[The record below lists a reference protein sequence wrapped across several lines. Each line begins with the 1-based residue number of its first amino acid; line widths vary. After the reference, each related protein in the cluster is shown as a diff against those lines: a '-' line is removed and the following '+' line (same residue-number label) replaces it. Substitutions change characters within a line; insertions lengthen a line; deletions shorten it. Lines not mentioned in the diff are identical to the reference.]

1 MDVLLSILTD
11 PKVLSLLSL
20 PIICMIIE
28 GFVIYKLYKFINE
41 LQEKRIGEW
50 QQMQKEYTDL
60 AQNINNTLD
69 VLLKVIGNKR
79 NGNGGSTDG
88 R

>member
-20 PIICMIIE
+20 PIICMIVE